1 MAVSK
6 RDILDSF
13 TQRLQLML
21 DSGHIPPW
29 QKPWTPQFGPEMS
42 RPHNPV
48 TGRAYS
54 GLNRLDLT
62 LSAALAGYADPRWV
76 GYRQA
81 AQAGW
86 QVRKGEKSATIHL
99 PVEIILNKKD
109 NANTPSAGEGE
120 TERSKRLVFKR
131 VPIFNAQQIDGMPP
145 LAKVPQQNIQ
155 PKSQEL
161 ATLTHAL
168 GVKVVEVAGS
178 GKAYYSPARDFIH
191 LPERNAFHD
200 QHGYDSTLAHELTHA
215 SGHASRLARDLTG
228 SFGSALYAAEEIT
241 AEVGSYLLCQEL
253 GVPYAGGNPD
263 MTEEQHAAYAASWA
277 EVLKTQPEKIGKA
290 IDLGVKASLYL
301 GRELTLA
308 LTPEIVPDKVPTPS
322 TEPALTVGSGL
333 GF

>member
-6 RDILDSF
+6 KDILDSF

-29 QKPWTPQFGPEMS
+29 QKPWTPRFGPEGS

-62 LSAALAGYADPRWV
+62 LSAALAGYDDPRWV

-86 QVRKGEKSATIHL
+86 QVRKGEKAATIHL
-99 PVEIILNKKD
+99 PVEIILNRKD
-109 NANTPSAGEGE
+109 DADVAPEGE
-120 TERSKRLVFKR
+120 HERTKRLVFKR
-131 VPIFNAQQIDGMPP
+131 VPVFNAQQIDGMPP
-145 LAKVPQQNIQ
+145 LVKVPVETIQ

-161 ATLTHAL
+161 ASLAEAL

-191 LPERNAFHD
+191 LPDRNAFHD

-215 SGHASRLARDLTG
+215 SGHASRLARDLSG
-228 SFGSALYAAEEIT
+228 SFGSPLYAAEEIT

-308 LTPEIVPDKVPTPS
+308 MTPEIVPDKVHAPS
-322 TEPALTVGSGL
+322 PEPAMDVASGL

>member
-6 RDILDSF
+6 IDILDGF
-13 TQRLQLML
+13 TQRLQQML
-21 DSGHIPPW
+21 DSGNIPPW
-29 QKPWTPQFGPEMS
+29 QKPWTPQFGPEGS
-42 RPHNPV
+42 RAHNPV

-62 LSAALAGYADPRWV
+62 LSAALAGYEDPRWV

-86 QVRKGEKSATIHL
+86 QVKRGEKASIIHL
-99 PVEIILNKKD
+99 PVEIIMNKKE
-109 NANTPSAGEGE
+109 NADLAANGDGEN
-120 TERSKRLVFKR
+120 ERTKRLVFKR
-131 VPIFNAQQIDGMPP
+131 VPVFNAQQIDGIPP
-145 LAKVPQQNIQ
+145 LAKVRSEDIQ

-161 ATLTHAL
+161 ADLAQRL

-178 GKAYYSPARDFIH
+178 GRAYYSPARDFIH
-191 LPERNAFHD
+191 LPERNSFHD

-215 SGHASRLARDLTG
+215 SGHASRLARDLSG
-228 SFGSALYAAEEIT
+228 AFGSPPYATEEIT

-277 EVLKTQPEKIGKA
+277 QVLKTQPEKIGRA
-290 IDLGVKASLYL
+290 IDAGVKASLYL
-301 GRELTLA
+301 GRELSLA
-308 LTPEIVPDKVPTPS
+308 LTPEAVREVVINPS
-322 TEPALTVGSGL
+322 PARALDVGAGL